1 MCYASL
7 KKTFFSNGSVA
18 SIIRA
23 EVFNL
28 EQKKKTFSFPIKK
41 NLKKYVAVFKYISF
55 WKNSNVLKKKS

>member
-28 EQKKKTFSFPIKK
+28 EQKKQLSHFL
-41 NLKKYVAVFKYISF
+41 LKKI
-55 WKNSNVLKKKS
+55 